1 MWLNGNMTTRTPQA
15 VSQRTA
21 RPLWRRVLGWLGW
34 GLFGLLMVISLIIAG
49 LKVEKWTRQQTVLR
63 KFEGPMMSKN
73 LLGMKLIEQE
83 VHVDDLVFN
92 FKSCSPEV
100 TNRFQTNEDQKVIF
114 DKLIKLAIQTGWDDI
129 HTNSD
134 DNSYYMSAYKTDETN
149 GHLTIYIENN
159 IVTIKR
165 S

>member
-1 MWLNGNMTTRTPQA
+1 MTTRIPQA

-34 GLFGLLMVISLIIAG
+34 GLFGLLMIISLIIAG

-83 VHVDDLVFN
+83 VYVDDLVFN